1 MLTTENEMALVECSE
16 EHISVCKRPAEITS
30 IPPDSYGCWEGQ
42 YEYRGKQ
49 LFAKKFEFEFLN
61 LSIYFLGSCYELH
74 HEHRTFTSAQS
85 ACQDAGGNLISII
98 DRYVICTYV
107 IISK

>member
-61 LSIYFLGSCYELH
+61 I
-74 HEHRTFTSAQS
+74 
-85 ACQDAGGNLISII
+85 
-98 DRYVICTYV
+98 
-107 IISK
+107 